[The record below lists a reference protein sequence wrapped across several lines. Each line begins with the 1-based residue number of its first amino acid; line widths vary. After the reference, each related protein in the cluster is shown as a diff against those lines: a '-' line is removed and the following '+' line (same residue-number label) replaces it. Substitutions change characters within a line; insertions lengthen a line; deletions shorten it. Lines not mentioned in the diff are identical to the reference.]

1 MAKVPNDIKKSVAE
15 LLAIREEH
23 LAKAEEFHKS
33 AKMAMKDEATE
44 IWAKVKHHFGEL
56 EEKFNEL
63 DLKDD
68 LKDFVSDKLD
78 DLSAIKEL
86 IEEKKAEQKARKPVK
101 TSGSARRAF
110 TDEQKQKLLSEYD
123 THKTDGR
130 GAQYLKDHGLTY
142 SMVSNWR
149 KALAGK

>member
-1 MAKVPNDIKKSVAE
+1 
-15 LLAIREEH
+15 
-23 LAKAEEFHKS
+23 
-33 AKMAMKDEATE
+33 
-44 IWAKVKHHFGEL
+44 
-56 EEKFNEL
+56 L

-101 TSGSARRAF
+101 PAAGSRRIF
-110 TDEQKQKLLSEYD
+110 TEEQKRKFLSEYD

-130 GAQYLKDHGLTY
+130 GAQYLKDNGLSY

-149 KALAGK
+149 KTLADK